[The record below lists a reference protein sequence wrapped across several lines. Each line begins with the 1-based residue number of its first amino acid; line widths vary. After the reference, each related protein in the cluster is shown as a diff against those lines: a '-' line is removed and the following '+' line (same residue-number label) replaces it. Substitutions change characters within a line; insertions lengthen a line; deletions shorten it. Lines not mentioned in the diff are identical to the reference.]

1 MYEQRIQR
9 SWSLN
14 PRELWTVMRTQANR
28 HINGVDTTNIVGSF
42 EQQGLDFVQYAVGNS
57 GTTPGTFAAN
67 ILFYK
72 LVQITN
78 PLFSSMVSYL
88 IPIVAIGWGFYDGE
102 LITIYHFIG
111 FILILFGVYLSKSK
125 NTNK

>member
-1 MYEQRIQR
+1 MQVDQNAY
-9 SWSLN
+9 SSL
-14 PRELWTVMRTQANR
+14 V
-28 HINGVDTTNIVGSF
+28 
-42 EQQGLDFVQYAVGNS
+42 AVS
-57 GTTPGTFAAN
+57 VLSLLGTFVAN

-88 IPIVAIGWGFYDGE
+88 IPIVAIGWGVFDGE

-125 NTNK
+125 K

>member
-67 ILFYK
+67 IRNELGLPEDAYVNTCLLYTSPSPRDRQK
-72 LVQITN
+72 SRM
-78 PLFSSMVSYL
+78 PSS
-88 IPIVAIGWGFYDGE
+88 A
-102 LITIYHFIG
+102 
-111 FILILFGVYLSKSK
+111 
-125 NTNK
+125 